1 MKSSQRIIPILVC
14 IVLVSLLLPACAS
27 PTPSQPP
34 PTREAVQT
42 EEPAATL
49 EPAPAQEATK
59 VKAMIQP
66 FVTFVPFYIAQEE
79 GYYAEQGLE
88 VELISVT
95 VNQEILPA
103 LSSGQVDVSSGLIS
117 AGLLNAIDRG
127 GDFKI
132 VADKGFVDPD
142 NCDNYALVAR
152 RDLAEGG
159 MFKDASELRGHT
171 VNVVPATFLEYYLD
185 TLLETGSLTMEDIEL
200 SNVPV
205 PAQPEAFEQKTLE
218 MALNSEPWV
227 TRFKDAGHSPV
238 LTPPSELVPDAEA
251 AVVLYGP
258 TMLGEDR
265 DVANRFMTAYLK
277 AVRQYNEG
285 KTPRNIEL
293 LAEFSNIAP
302 EFLERMCW
310 PALRTSGELNV
321 QAVLDFQ
328 DWAVEAGHLDNAI
341 TAEQFYD
348 ASFVAQANSVLDSAQ

>member
-1 MKSSQRIIPILVC
+1 
-14 IVLVSLLLPACAS
+14 
-27 PTPSQPP
+27 
-34 PTREAVQT
+34 
-42 EEPAATL
+42 
-49 EPAPAQEATK
+49 
-59 VKAMIQP
+59 MIQP
-66 FVTFVPFYIAQEE
+66 FVTFAAFYMAQEE

-127 GDFKI
+127 GNFKI
-132 VADKGFVDPD
+132 VADKGFVDP
-142 NCDNYALVAR
+142 NSCDNYALVAR
-152 RDLAEGG
+152 RDLAEAGT
-159 MFKDASELRGHT
+159 FENVADLRGHT
-171 VNVVPATFLEYYLD
+171 VNVVPATFLEYYLA
-185 TLLETGSLTMEDIEL
+185 TLLETGGLTMDDIEI
-200 SNVPV
+200 SDVPV

-218 MALNSEPWV
+218 LTLNSEPWI
-227 TRFKDAGHSPV
+227 TRFKEAGHSGV

-251 AVVLYGP
+251 AVILYGP
-258 TMLGEDR
+258 TMLGENR

-293 LAEFSNIAP
+293 LAEFSDIDP
-302 EFLERMCW
+302 EFLEKMCW

-328 DWAVEAGHLDNAI
+328 AWAMEAGHLDNALSP
-341 TAEQFYD
+341 EQFYD
-348 ASFVAQANSVLDSAQ
+348 GSFVSQANSALDSAQ

>member
-1 MKSSQRIIPILVC
+1 MKLSYRFVAVFGCVILM
-14 IVLVSLLLPACAS
+14 SLLVQACAAP
-27 PTPSQPP
+27 PTPQPAA
-34 PTREAVQT
+34 TQEVVQT
-42 EEPAATL
+42 EEPTPTPEPTQAAETAKL
-49 EPAPAQEATK
+49 K
-59 VKAMIQP
+59 VMIQP
-66 FVTFVPFYIAQEE
+66 FVTFVPFYIAEEE
-79 GYYAEQGLE
+79 GYYAEQNLE

-127 GDFKI
+127 GSFKI
-132 VADKGFVDPD
+132 VADKGFVDPN

-152 RDLAEGG
+152 RDLAEAGT
-159 MFKDASELRGHT
+159 FESVADLRGHT
-171 VNVVPATFLEYYLD
+171 VNVVPATFLEYYLA
-185 TLLETGSLTMEDIEL
+185 TLLETEGLTMDDIEI
-200 SNVPV
+200 SDVPV

-218 MALNSEPWV
+218 LTLNSEPWV
-227 TRFKDAGHSPV
+227 TRFQDAGHSPV

-258 TMLGEDR
+258 TLLNENE

-293 LAEFSNIAP
+293 LAEFSNIDP

-328 DWAVEAGHLDNAI
+328 DWALEAGHLDNAI
-341 TAEQFYD
+341 SAEQFYD
-348 ASFVAQANSVLDSAQ
+348 GSFVTYANLALDSAQ